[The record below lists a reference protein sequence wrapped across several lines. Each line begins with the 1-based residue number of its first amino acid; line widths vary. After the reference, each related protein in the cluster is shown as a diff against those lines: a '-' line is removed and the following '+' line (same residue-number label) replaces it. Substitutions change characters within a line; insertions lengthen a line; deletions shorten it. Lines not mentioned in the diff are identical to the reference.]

1 MLSTRLSSSAW
12 VSPSIQCR
20 SSRTRASGCR
30 WLSRTSSALRPSRVR
45 RRRCGGSSACQAASS
60 TGRSSRASTAGR
72 IGRSAL
78 VQQQDLAQHLLGAA
92 PPVVARRDVEVGL
105 EQIDHRR
112 PGARAA
118 RGDRSAFEHQPGA
131 HPRAVG
137 ELVEQPRLAHARI
150 ADQGD
155 DLALAGRGQL
165 ARPIERRQFVPA
177 ADEGR
182 EAPAGRC
189 LEARARRTDAHQIER
204 LDRLRQALHRHL
216 PQRPQVDEA
225 FGEACG
231 RRGQPDRSGA
241 RQLLHPA
248 RQMDG
253 RADRVVVHAEVV
265 ADRADQDLARMQ
277 ADPGADL
284 DAAGA
289 AQLGRLDAA
298 WRAGSPAP
306 RSRRARRGPHARSA
320 RRTAP

>member
-20 SSRTRASGCR
+20 SSSTRASGCR
-30 WLSRTSSALRPSRVR
+30 WLSRTSNALRPSRVR

-72 IGRSAL
+72 IGRSASSSIRTL
-78 VQQQDLAQHLLGAA
+78 PSTFSALRRA
-92 PPVVARRDVEVGL
+92 VVARRDVEVGL
-105 EQIDHRR
+105 EQIDDRC
-112 PGARAA
+112 PGAGAA
-118 RGDRSAFEHQPGA
+118 RRDRGAFQHQPRA
-131 HPRAVG
+131 HPRAAR
-137 ELVEQPRLAHARI
+137 ELVEQPRLADARI

-155 DLALAGRGQL
+155 DLALPGRGQL
-165 ARPIERRQFVPA
+165 VRPIERRQLVPA

-182 EAPAGRC
+182 EAAAGRC

-225 FGEACG
+225 FGEAGG
-231 RRGQPDRSGA
+231 RRGQPDGARA

-248 RQMDG
+248 REMDR

-265 ADRADQDLARMQ
+265 ADRADQDLARVQ
-277 ADPGADL
+277 PDP
-284 DAAGA
+284 
-289 AQLGRLDAA
+289 
-298 WRAGSPAP
+298 
-306 RSRRARRGPHARSA
+306 RR
-320 RRTAP
+320 